1 MIPIHLSA
9 WDYSSGIFFFS
20 LFFYL
25 SLSSLVLDS
34 YFPLCVSGR
43 ELFSPCPSHIVTFRQ
58 KLCIWPL
65 EEYVSRWP
73 YHFPA
78 LTLQRARNLTLLFF
92 FFFLT
97 FSGTLLFSL
106 LLPGNRLCCLLS
118 SNLRAIS
125 IVVHSYV
132 IHLYKTYCRF
142 CGLKQKHQFLLVK
155 SSTNLPAL
163 SVGYYTMLKW
173 NFPGCILT
181 WRLDKNIDLYTY
193 FVYTEILL
201 LAEFIWRTGSSL
213 LADCLTSVLVV
224 FCI

>member
-1 MIPIHLSA
+1 MALPFP
-9 WDYSSGIFFFS
+9 SSNTAKGKKS
-20 LFFYL
+20 NPV
-25 SLSSLVLDS
+25 VL
-34 YFPLCVSGR
+34 
-43 ELFSPCPSHIVTFRQ
+43 
-58 KLCIWPL
+58 
-65 EEYVSRWP
+65 
-73 YHFPA
+73 
-78 LTLQRARNLTLLFF
+78 F

-163 SVGYYTMLKW
+163 SVGYYTMLK
-173 NFPGCILT
+173 
-181 WRLDKNIDLYTY
+181 
-193 FVYTEILL
+193 
-201 LAEFIWRTGSSL
+201 
-213 LADCLTSVLVV
+213 
-224 FCI
+224 